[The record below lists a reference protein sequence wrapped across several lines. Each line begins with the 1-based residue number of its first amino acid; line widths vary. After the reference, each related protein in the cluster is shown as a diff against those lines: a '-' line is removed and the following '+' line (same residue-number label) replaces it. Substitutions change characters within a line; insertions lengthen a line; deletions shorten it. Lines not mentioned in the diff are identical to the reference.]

1 MKNKIVTLA
10 LLFWVPLGNWA
21 QPQTSSALPL
31 VVQHADP
38 TYPPLARQTRISG
51 DVHVEITTDGESVIS
66 AAAIDGH
73 PLLRSSAEANVR
85 TWKFARHKPSTF
97 SVTFR
102 YKLDDGVNVD
112 FLEAPGIVRIGAAS
126 PQLIAEYS
134 NVDLGIWSLQG
145 NSHSGNF
152 RRILELSYWG
162 GNEESLEG
170 RLFRNMTEI
179 RKAYDYNGDSD
190 DEDQYEATDFGHRE
204 DVFVSFLVKLRRL
217 NGRRVPTLFSGIVK
231 GNQITGTFTDRSGE
245 TGNWTATR
253 INSDFRFKKH
263 E

>member
-1 MKNKIVTLA
+1 
-10 LLFWVPLGNWA
+10 
-21 QPQTSSALPL
+21 
-31 VVQHADP
+31 
-38 TYPPLARQTRISG
+38 
-51 DVHVEITTDGESVIS
+51 
-66 AAAIDGH
+66 
-73 PLLRSSAEANVR
+73 
-85 TWKFARHKPSTF
+85 
-97 SVTFR
+97 VTFR

-162 GNEESLEG
+162 GNDESLEG
-170 RLFRNMTEI
+170 RLFLNMTEI

-204 DVFVSFLVKLRRL
+204 DVFVSFLVKLRRP